1 MSEPSVSTYRGWEIV
16 HLTSDQLEVDVV
28 PGKGGDV
35 TSVRWRPL
43 GVDVLWRTRWGLRP
57 RGEHTTIGSSEALLS
72 QAYPGGWQTV
82 FPNAGSPSME
92 HGVEWGMHGE
102 AWLASY
108 DWAVDDGVSPGAAA
122 VELRTDLV
130 RSPFSLVKRITVD
143 GPSVT
148 VTETATND
156 GAEPVEVTWSQ
167 HPAFGAPLV
176 GPSTRVET
184 AARTVWLDPTTP
196 SEWPLLPDGADL
208 SRVPAPGAGIS
219 RLAFLAD
226 FAEGRAGIVNDE
238 LGLRADLTWDTSLM
252 PHAWYWLEAGGRAGF
267 PWYSGAYVLAL
278 EPATSWPD
286 SGVSGVRATTA
297 TQVAIA
303 PGESRTATV
312 TLTLA
317 ATSG

>member
-1 MSEPSVSTYRGWEIV
+1 MNVVSEPSVSTYRGWEIV
-16 HLTSDQLEVDVV
+16 HLTSDVLGVDVV

-43 GVDVLWRTRWGLRP
+43 DVDVMWRTRWGLRP
-57 RGEHTTIGSSEALLS
+57 RGEHVTTGSSEALLM

-82 FPNAGSPSME
+82 FPNAGAPSQE

-108 DWAVDDGVSPGAAA
+108 DWTATGPAA

-130 RSPFSLVKRITVD
+130 RSPFSIVKRVEVD
-143 GPSVT
+143 GPAVT
-148 VTETATND
+148 VTETVRND
-156 GAEPVEVTWSQ
+156 GAEPVEVMWSH

-176 GPSTRVET
+176 GPATRVET

-196 SEWPLLPDGADL
+196 AAWPGDGLD
-208 SRVPAPGAGIS
+208 RVPAPGSGVS
-219 RLAFLAD
+219 RLAFLD
-226 FAEGRAGIVNDE
+226 GFAEGRAGIVNDE

-267 PWYSGAYVLAL
+267 PWYSDAYVLAL

-286 SGVSGVRATTA
+286 AGVAGVRSTTG
-297 TQVAIA
+297 TQVAVA
-303 PGESRTATV
+303 PGEERTATV
-312 TLTLA
+312 TLTLGPTA
-317 ATSG
+317 A

>member
-1 MSEPSVSTYRGWEIV
+1 MTEPRVSTHHGWELL
-16 HLTSDQLEVDVV
+16 HLTSDDLEVDVV

-35 TSVRWRPL
+35 TAVRWRPL
-43 GVDVLWRTRWGLRP
+43 DVDVMWRTRWGLRP
-57 RGEHTTIGSSEALLS
+57 RGEHITAGSSEALLM

-82 FPNAGSPSME
+82 FPNAGAPSHE

-108 DWAVDDGVSPGAAA
+108 DWSAVDGASAGSAA

-130 RSPFSLVKRITVD
+130 RSPFSIVKRVEVA

-148 VTETATND
+148 VTETVTND
-156 GAEPVEVTWSQ
+156 GAEPVEVMWSQ

-176 GPSTRVET
+176 GPATRIET
-184 AARTVWLDPTTP
+184 AARTIWLDPATP
-196 SEWPLLPDGADL
+196 AAWPNDGFD
-208 SRVPAPGAGIS
+208 RVPAPGSGVS

-267 PWYSGAYVLAL
+267 PWYSAAYVLAL

-286 SGVSGVRATTA
+286 AGVAGVRSTTG
-297 TQVAIA
+297 TQLAIA

-317 ATSG
+317 ATAP